1 MSQEGSQSTALAVSK
16 THSSALSGRFDHNLD
31 PKKRITL
38 PRIWR
43 RSMGEPEFVYVMPDR
58 KEKCLN
64 LMPRAEMD
72 AMLERL
78 RAKSLFDPAMNHVL
92 QVVGAMSEQLELD
105 VQGRV
110 RISDK
115 FLRFAN
121 LTSTVAMIG
130 AFKMIKLW
138 NPAAL
143 APEEEVD
150 QKSLDEALAAAG
162 L

>member
-1 MSQEGSQSTALAVSK
+1 
-16 THSSALSGRFDHNLD
+16 
-31 PKKRITL
+31 
-38 PRIWR
+38 
-43 RSMGEPEFVYVMPDR
+43 MGEPEFVYVMPDR

-64 LMPRAEMD
+64 LMPQAEMD